1 MAWASNY
8 RHRGAG
14 CALPHQFDGLA
25 SEAKGDRGARSKAP
39 ESDPLQCGLND
50 SFRFMPALTEAVYW
64 CARDLQGLPIG
75 NHHFILLIYPDDL
88 NRFEI
93 PPIKED
99 MQNGR
104 VLFYTIGAFKGDDG
118 HPDLLTAKV
127 NNESDVKSVLE
138 YLCPV
143 KYTSPIKPDLDFEPH
158 MINPSTDSISSF
170 RDLVVKLTKI
180 YQSKGQVVYSVRD
193 ANCASWINTLFYVAG
208 VGDAELKAAGDFLGV
223 DGGEDSLIPDEYF
236 KA

>member
-1 MAWASNY
+1 MCPAATIFW
-8 RHRGAG
+8 G
-14 CALPHQFDGLA
+14 LPR
-25 SEAKGDRGARSKAP
+25 AKGDRGARSEAP
-39 ESDPLQCGLND
+39 ESDPLQCGLNEP
-50 SFRFMPALTEAVYW
+50 FLFMPALKEAVYW

-75 NHHFILLIYPDDL
+75 NHHSILLICPDDL

-99 MQNGR
+99 IPNGR
-104 VLFYTIGAFKGDDG
+104 ILFYTIGAFNGDDG

-138 YLCPV
+138 YLCPE
-143 KYTSPIKPDLDFEPH
+143 KYTSPMKPDLDFEPH
-158 MINPSTDSISSF
+158 MINPSTDSVSSF

-180 YQSKGQVVYSVRD
+180 YQSKGQVIYSVRD

-208 VGDAELKAAGDFLGV
+208 VSDAERKAAGDFLGV
-223 DGGEDSLIPDEYF
+223 DVGAGSLIPDKYF
-236 KA
+236 KV